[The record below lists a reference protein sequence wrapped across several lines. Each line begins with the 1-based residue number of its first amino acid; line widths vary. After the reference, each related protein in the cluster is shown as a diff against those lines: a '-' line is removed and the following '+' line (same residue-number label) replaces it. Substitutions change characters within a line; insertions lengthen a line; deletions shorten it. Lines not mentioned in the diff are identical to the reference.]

1 MREREAKLG
10 AGPAFAL
17 PDLDGVIDGATA
29 TALPPRNLDAVYYDT
44 PDLRLARW
52 GITVRHRTGE
62 DDGWTVKLPE
72 DGDRGPA
79 LVRNELT
86 FPGARAAGPP
96 PPVTDLVRAH
106 VRSSTFRPVA
116 RLRTRR
122 TPVELRDEQGRR
134 LAEVVDDEVS
144 VYEGRRVAARFRE
157 VEIELA
163 EDASAALLDRVVQRL
178 TNAGAGRPDPTPKL
192 VRALGWKA
200 TRPPE
205 PAPGEL
211 RDDATVSAVVRETLV
226 AAVTRIL
233 RHDPGVRLGDD
244 PEDVHQARVGTR
256 RLRSDLRTFRSVI
269 DPEWLS
275 ATSGELKWLG
285 AVLGDVRDADV
296 LFERLQRQASELSTR
311 DARATAALLR
321 RLTVQRDEAR
331 LTLLAALRG
340 ERYAALLDRLV
351 AATETV
357 PVIAGDDKPAHDALP
372 ELVRKPWNHLKQAVE
387 SLDADPPDDALHQVR
402 IRAKR
407 ARYAAEAAAPLV
419 GKPARAFA
427 KAVADLQTV
436 LGDHQDAVVA
446 EEWLRREGAR
456 SASVALGAG
465 QLIARQQAEAAAT
478 RERWPSM
485 WTRASAK
492 KLRAWFT

>member
-17 PDLDGVIDGATA
+17 PDLDGVIDGVTA
-29 TALPPRNLDAVYYDT
+29 TALPQRHLDAVYYDT
-44 PDLRLARW
+44 PDLRLARR

-72 DGDRGPA
+72 DGGRGPT

-96 PPVTDLVRAH
+96 PPVADLVRAH
-106 VRSSTFRPVA
+106 VRTSTLGSVA

-122 TPVELRDEQGRR
+122 TPVELRDQGRR
-134 LAEVVDDEVS
+134 VAEVVDDEVS
-144 VYEGRRVAARFRE
+144 VLDGRRVAARFRKIE
-157 VEIELA
+157 VELT
-163 EDASAALLDRVVQRL
+163 EDAPSGLLDRAVQRL
-178 TNAGAGRPDPTPKL
+178 SIAGAGRPDRTPKL
-192 VRALGWKA
+192 VRALGWQA

-205 PAPGEL
+205 PSPVEL
-211 RDDATVSAVVRETLV
+211 RDDATVSAAVRETLV
-226 AAVTRIL
+226 AAVTRLL
-233 RHDPGVRLGDD
+233 RHDPGVRIGDD
-244 PEDVHQARVGTR
+244 PEDVHQARVATR

-285 AVLGDVRDADV
+285 AVLGVVRDADV
-296 LFERLQRQASELSTR
+296 LLERLHRQASELAAT

-321 RLTVQRDEAR
+321 RLTVERDEAR
-331 LTLLAALRG
+331 LALLLALRG
-340 ERYAALLDRLV
+340 ERYVVLLDRLI
-351 AATETV
+351 AASETV
-357 PVIAGDDKPAHDALP
+357 PVTDGDDKPARDALP
-372 ELVRKPWNHLKQAVE
+372 ELVRKPWNHLKKEVD
-387 SLDADPPDDALHQVR
+387 SVDADPADEVLHQVR

-407 ARYAAEAAAPLV
+407 ARYAAEAAAPV
-419 GKPARAFA
+419 IGKPARAFA

-446 EEWLRREGAR
+446 EEWLRREGGR
-456 SASVALGAG
+456 SRAAALVAG
-465 QLIARQQAEAAAT
+465 QLIARQQHEAAAT
-478 RERWPSM
+478 RELWPSM
-485 WTRASAK
+485 WKRASAK
-492 KLRAWFT
+492 KLRAWFS

>member
-17 PDLDGVIDGATA
+17 PDLDGLIDGLVATP
-29 TALPPRNLDAVYYDT
+29 LPERHLDAVYYDT
-44 PDLRLARW
+44 DDLRLARS

-72 DGDRGPA
+72 GGDGDA
-79 LVRNELT
+79 TLVRNELN
-86 FPGARAAGPP
+86 FPGPRGAGPP
-96 PPVTDLVRAH
+96 SPVGDLVRAH
-106 VRSSTFRPVA
+106 VRTSSLGPVA

-122 TPVELRDEQGRR
+122 TPVELCDEQGRR

-144 VYEGRRVAARFRE
+144 VFEGRRVAARFRE
-157 VEIELA
+157 VEVELA
-163 EDASAALLDRVVQRL
+163 DDAPPGLLDRVVQRL
-178 TNAGAGRPDPTPKL
+178 SGAGAGRPDRTPKL
-192 VRALGWKA
+192 VRALGWQA

-205 PAPGEL
+205 PSPAEL
-211 RDDATVSAVVRETLV
+211 HDDARVSTVVRETIV
-226 AAVTRIL
+226 VAVTRML
-233 RHDPGVRLGDD
+233 RHDPGVRIGND

-256 RLRSDLRTFRSVI
+256 RLRSDLRTFRAVI
-269 DPEWLS
+269 DPEWRS
-275 ATSGELKWLG
+275 ATNAELKWLG
-285 AVLGDVRDADV
+285 ELLGAVRDADV
-296 LFERLQRQASELSTR
+296 LLERLHRHASELSPR
-311 DARATAALLR
+311 DSRATAALFR

-331 LTLLAALRG
+331 LALLAALRG
-340 ERYAALLDRLV
+340 ERYVALLDRLI
-351 AATETV
+351 AATEVV
-357 PVIAGDDKPAHDALP
+357 PVTADADKPAHDALP
-372 ELVRKPWNHLKQAVE
+372 ELVRGPWNHLKKAVE
-387 SLDADPPDDALHQVR
+387 SLEADPDDAALHQVR

-407 ARYAAEAAAPLV
+407 ARYAAEAAAPVV

-427 KAVADLQTV
+427 KPVADLQTV

-456 SASVALGAG
+456 SRSVALAAG
-465 QLIARQQAEAAAT
+465 QLIARQQREAAAM

-485 WTRASAK
+485 WKRASAK

>member
-1 MREREAKLG
+1 VREREAKLG

-17 PDLDGVIDGATA
+17 PDLNGVIDGLTA
-29 TALPPRNLDAVYYDT
+29 TALPQRSLDAVYYDT
-44 PDLRLARW
+44 PDLRLARR

-79 LVRNELT
+79 LVRDELT

-96 PPVTDLVRAH
+96 PPVADLVRAH
-106 VRSSTFRPVA
+106 VRTSTLGPVA

-122 TPVELRDEQGRR
+122 TPVELRDEQGGH

-144 VYEGRRVAARFRE
+144 VFEGRRVAARFRE
-157 VEIELA
+157 VEVELT
-163 EDASAALLDRVVQRL
+163 EDAPAGLLEQVVHRL
-178 TNAGAGRPDPTPKL
+178 STAGAGQPDRTPKL
-192 VRALGWKA
+192 VRALGWQA

-205 PAPGEL
+205 PSPGKL
-211 RDDATVSAVVRETLV
+211 DDDVTVSAVVRESLV
-226 AAVTRIL
+226 AAVTRL
-233 RHDPGVRLGDD
+233 MRHDPGVRLGND
-244 PEDVHQARVGTR
+244 PEDVHQARVATR
-256 RLRSDLRTFRSVI
+256 RLRSDLRTFRAVI

-285 AVLGDVRDADV
+285 AVLGAVRDADV
-296 LFERLQRQASELSTR
+296 LLERLHRQASELSPR

-331 LTLLAALRG
+331 LALLAALRG
-340 ERYAALLDRLV
+340 ERYVALLDRLV
-351 AATETV
+351 AATEAV
-357 PVIAGDDKPAHDALP
+357 PVIAGDDKPARDALP
-372 ELVRKPWNHLKQAVE
+372 ELVRRPWNHLRKAVE
-387 SLDADPPDDALHQVR
+387 SLDADPGDDALHQVR

-407 ARYAAEAAAPLV
+407 ARYAAEAAAPV
-419 GKPARAFA
+419 VDKPARAFA

-456 SASVALGAG
+456 GAGVALAAG
-465 QLIARQQAEAAAT
+465 QLIARQQVQAAAT

-485 WTRASAK
+485 WKRASAK

>member
-17 PDLDGVIDGATA
+17 PDLDGVIDGVTA
-29 TALPPRNLDAVYYDT
+29 TALPQRHLDAAYYDT
-44 PDLRLARW
+44 PDLRLARR

-62 DDGWTVKLPE
+62 DDGWTVKLPD
-72 DGDRGPA
+72 DGGRGPT

-86 FPGARAAGPP
+86 FPGARVAGPP
-96 PPVTDLVRAH
+96 KPVADLVRAH
-106 VRSSTFRPVA
+106 VRTSTLGSVA

-134 LAEVVDDEVS
+134 VAEVVDDEVS
-144 VYEGRRVAARFRE
+144 VFDGRRVAARFRE
-157 VEIELA
+157 VEVELT
-163 EDASAALLDRVVQRL
+163 EDAPAGLLERVVQRL
-178 TNAGAGRPDPTPKL
+178 ASAGAGQPERTPKL
-192 VRALGWKA
+192 VRALGWQA

-205 PAPGEL
+205 PSPVEL
-211 RDDATVSAVVRETLV
+211 HDDATVSAVVRETLV
-226 AAVTRIL
+226 AAITRML

-244 PEDVHQARVGTR
+244 PEDVHQARVATR
-256 RLRSDLRTFRSVI
+256 RLRSDLRTFRSVL

-285 AVLGDVRDADV
+285 AVLGAVRDADV
-296 LFERLQRQASELSTR
+296 LLERLHRQASELPDR

-331 LTLLAALRG
+331 LALLAALRS
-340 ERYAALLDRLV
+340 ERYVVLLDRLI
-351 AATETV
+351 AASEAV
-357 PVIAGDDKPAHDALP
+357 PVTEGDDKPALDALP
-372 ELVRKPWNHLKQAVE
+372 ELVRRPWNHLKKAVDA
-387 SLDADPPDDALHQVR
+387 LDADPADDALHQVR

-407 ARYAAEAAAPLV
+407 ARYAAEAAAALI

-446 EEWLRREGAR
+446 EEWLRREGGR
-456 SASVALGAG
+456 SRAAALVAG
-465 QLIARQQAEAAAT
+465 QLIARQQLEAAAS

-485 WTRASAK
+485 WKRASAK
-492 KLRAWFT
+492 KLRAWFS